1 MSGARRTGQAF
12 NEAFVAYS
20 SVAAWCQAT
29 EIEPLRS
36 ASIKRFQA
44 LIRTNNERLV

>member
-1 MSGARRTGQAF
+1 MSGARGPGQAF
-12 NEAFVAYS
+12 NKTFVACP

-36 ASIKRFQA
+36 ASIQRFEA